1 MAVELVG
8 ATILK
13 PAPLPLPESNNN
25 LVVPLTVF
33 DRAAFNLHVPSLYAF
48 LPPTPSNSTLKS
60 GLSRILHHFPHLA
73 GRIISDGHL
82 RPCIALDNSGVRLLE
97 TNVSASLSEML
108 PLEDADNLDE
118 LHPAVGDGVEEL
130 LQIQLNRYSCVG
142 SRPCLLQ
149 IFAELTCTVTN
160 LKVHFSANFITELKS
175 QVPGGCSTFEVL
187 LAHLWRKISS
197 ARGLRATEETK
208 VRVAVN
214 GRARLN
220 SLPNIPM
227 EHYFGNLV
235 LWAHPKLTVGDLIP
249 AGGRG
254 GLSAAVRIIHE
265 AVGKIDDG
273 YFRSFIDFG
282 KLEEGKEGELVA
294 AAPAPE
300 NVLYPNLEVDSW
312 LRFRFH
318 ELDFGSGGP
327 CAFMPPNLPVEGLML
342 FVPSMKETGGVDVF
356 MALAAE
362 HVQGFKKICYSLD

>member
-1 MAVELVG
+1 M
-8 ATILK
+8 
-13 PAPLPLPESNNN
+13 
-25 LVVPLTVF
+25 
-33 DRAAFNLHVPSLYAF
+33 LYAPF
-48 LPPTPSNSTLKS
+48 NGSGQISNLTPKMYCIYLYVHGHAIPPAKLW
-60 GLSRILHHFPHLA
+60 
-73 GRIISDGHL
+73 
-82 RPCIALDNSGVRLLE
+82 
-97 TNVSASLSEML
+97 
-108 PLEDADNLDE
+108 
-118 LHPAVGDGVEEL
+118 
-130 LQIQLNRYSCVG
+130 Q
-142 SRPCLLQ
+142 LQ
-149 IFAELTCTVTN
+149 IFAAAPASAELTCTVTN
-160 LKVHFSANFITELKS
+160 LKVRFSANFIAELKS

-312 LRFRFH
+312 LRFMFH
-318 ELDFGSGGP
+318 ELDFGSGGRARS
-327 CAFMPPNLPVEGLML
+327 CRL
-342 FVPSMKETGGVDVF
+342 
-356 MALAAE
+356 
-362 HVQGFKKICYSLD
+362 ICRWKV